1 MHCCF
6 YTSRLSESKY
16 VHSEIDS
23 STSNNKEKTRVPIFG
38 ILVFFIVA
46 INPQSVIRAYN
57 TYSLLIIISICSP
70 SPMVYP
76 CDLYTTRLKVSEIMN
91 IGERPG

>member
-6 YTSRLSESKY
+6 DTSRLSESKY

-38 ILVFFIVA
+38 ILVFFIYGHE
-46 INPQSVIRAYN
+46 NEMYN
-57 TYSLLIIISICSP
+57 VGLN
-70 SPMVYP
+70 
-76 CDLYTTRLKVSEIMN
+76 LKE
-91 IGERPG
+91 GEGL